1 MSELHVSLES
11 HDAGK
16 FMDDLSDGRTMM
28 ATETNVPLVLFS
40 GLAADSRIFILQKLA
55 FPQLRVPVWP
65 RPSRDE
71 TLDVYARRLAVE
83 VGTARCVIG
92 GASFGGIVALHVAQ
106 YMNPTA
112 VILIGSIK
120 SPSELPPYARFA
132 RPLRFLVP
140 VIPIRVGQLLAW
152 PLTLRCFH
160 RLAPFTY
167 GLACQLRDSDPCV
180 FRWSLSRILD
190 WSAAPVLHCPIFHIH
205 GDRDW
210 TLPIRYTEPDTVV
223 AGGGHVLT
231 VTHGSEVNAFIRGIL
246 AQTDDNAEDL
256 TSRVRTNGAE

>member
-1 MSELHVSLES
+1 MMVTES
-11 HDAGK
+11 
-16 FMDDLSDGRTMM
+16 S
-28 ATETNVPLVLFS
+28 VPLVLLS
-40 GLAADSRIFILQKLA
+40 GLAADSRIFVSQKLA
-55 FPQLRVPVWP
+55 FPQLRVPVWR

-71 TLDVYARRLAVE
+71 TLDAYAQRLAVDI
-83 VGTARCVIG
+83 GTAPCVIG
-92 GASFGGIVALHVAQ
+92 GASFGGIVALHIAK
-106 YMNPTA
+106 YINPTA

-120 SPSELPPYARFA
+120 SPSELPLYARFA

-140 VIPIRVGQLLAW
+140 LVPIRVGQLLAW
-152 PLTLRCFH
+152 PLTLRCFD

-246 AQTDDNAEDL
+246 AQTEDNAEDL
-256 TSRVRTNGAE
+256 TRRERTASAE